1 MRSRW
6 NIVAVVSLVALIGTR
21 ARANGAFPDEFSV
34 HFPPGAPQRIFIG
47 ANFGLLVSEDQGAT
61 WRYSCEPWVT
71 MGSSAALSAANV
83 YYYQV
88 TADGA
93 IIADSVEVTR
103 SADVGC
109 TWPPSGGFSA
119 GATIADVF
127 ADPNDATFVLAI
139 VFGGEGGSTI
149 VASHDGGRTFETTA
163 LYTTPDL
170 LKGVE
175 ISRSTPGL
183 IYATKVTA
191 TGSNAALLKST
202 DRGTHWSEMALPAS
216 GQSEP
221 RILAVDPNDGKTV
234 YLRLFTGTTDS
245 ILITTDGGETFD
257 RPLVVSG
264 AFTAFLRADDGAL
277 YVGMLE
283 GRIFVRPSGE
293 LRFAER
299 AGPHLRC
306 LGQRPGSSRIYGC
319 GDMFLDGFSLGTS
332 DDRGQTFQKVM
343 KFSELLGPLT
353 CSSVKTACAA
363 HWERIQQV
371 LGIASPDAGPAG
383 SGSDAGG
390 ARSGS
395 NGSHCSS
402 AGIDGSAL
410 LLFLLFTRTK
420 RSSRSRRSGDRRPAS

>member
-1 MRSRW
+1 
-6 NIVAVVSLVALIGTR
+6 
-21 ARANGAFPDEFSV
+21 
-34 HFPPGAPQRIFIG
+34 
-47 ANFGLLVSEDQGAT
+47 
-61 WRYSCEPWVT
+61 
-71 MGSSAALSAANV
+71 
-83 YYYQV
+83 
-88 TADGA
+88 
-93 IIADSVEVTR
+93 
-103 SADVGC
+103 
-109 TWPPSGGFSA
+109 
-119 GATIADVF
+119 
-127 ADPNDATFVLAI
+127 
-139 VFGGEGGSTI
+139 
-149 VASHDGGRTFETTA
+149 
-163 LYTTPDL
+163 
-170 LKGVE
+170 
-175 ISRSTPGL
+175 
-183 IYATKVTA
+183 
-191 TGSNAALLKST
+191 
-202 DRGTHWSEMALPAS
+202 
-216 GQSEP
+216 
-221 RILAVDPNDGKTV
+221 
-234 YLRLFTGTTDS
+234 DS

-363 HWERIQQV
+363 HWERIQQA